1 MSDESFQFEVTRR
14 DGQAR
19 TGQITTPHGAVQT
32 PAFMPVGTLAAVKGL
47 TPDRLRDLGTEL
59 VLANTYHLAL
69 RPGDD
74 LIAELGGL
82 HRFMAWPGPILT
94 DSGGYQVFSLADLR
108 SVDDDGVTFRSHLDG
123 AEMRLDPER
132 AVRIQENLGADIIMT
147 FDECVRL
154 PALSEALV
162 RAVDRSIRWAA
173 RCMRARR
180 RNDQALFGIV
190 QGGLD
195 LDLRRRCL
203 DALVEIGFPG
213 YAIGGLSVGESPR
226 VMVQFLDQFARHM
239 PDEAPRYLMGVGRPI
254 DIIRAVSAG
263 IDMFDCVLPTRNGRN
278 AWAIVP
284 GGHLRLRNRAYR
296 ADDRPLL
303 EGCGCYT
310 CAHFTRA
317 YLRHLFLAKEML
329 GPILVSSHNI
339 AYYQDWMRQI
349 RGAIADGRLETL
361 LRQAETTAADQTED
375 AP

>member
-1 MSDESFQFEVTRR
+1 MPAVKPWQVGTVSDQPFQFEVTRR

-32 PAFMPVGTLAAVKGL
+32 PVFMPVGTLAAVKGL
-47 TPDRLRDLGTEL
+47 TPDRLRDLGTEM

-132 AVRIQENLGADIIMT
+132 AVRIQENLGADIIMA
-147 FDECVRL
+147 FDECVRM
-154 PALSEALV
+154 PASSEALV
-162 RAVDRSIRWAA
+162 QAVDRSIRWAA
-173 RCMRARR
+173 RCQRARR

-203 DALVEIGFPG
+203 DALVEIGFHG
-213 YAIGGLSVGESPR
+213 YAIGGLSVGESPPA
-226 VMVQFLDQFARHM
+226 MAQFLDQFARHM

-263 IDMFDCVLPTRNGRN
+263 IDMFD
-278 AWAIVP
+278 
-284 GGHLRLRNRAYR
+284 
-296 ADDRPLL
+296 
-303 EGCGCYT
+303 
-310 CAHFTRA
+310 
-317 YLRHLFLAKEML
+317 
-329 GPILVSSHNI
+329 
-339 AYYQDWMRQI
+339 
-349 RGAIADGRLETL
+349 
-361 LRQAETTAADQTED
+361 
-375 AP
+375 